1 MANELAC
8 YIRLS
13 HADDDLDE
21 NQYESSSISNQR
33 ELIHNYLAA
42 HPEFDHWRIQEFVDD
57 GYSGTSENR
66 PEFQRMVRLA
76 RQGKIQCIIVKD
88 FSRFARNYI
97 LVGDYIEQIF
107 PFLNIRFISINDQ
120 YDSAVST
127 SLSDNMTVV
136 LKSILNSYYSRDLS
150 AKMFSC
156 NTQRMKNGD
165 FVGTPCFGYKLNPE
179 RTHFIIDP
187 EPAKIVRHIFD
198 LALSGVTRPEIVKIL
213 NDEELI
219 TPAAYN
225 RQHGHDRN
233 NIVTTQPLWDHIKV
247 SRVLREPAY
256 TGTLVM
262 RKRVSLAPCSKKKRA
277 TTPQEQ
283 FIRENAHEAIV
294 TKEEFNRVQDMFPKQ
309 KGWDRR
315 NQKDYPLK
323 GIVRCGTCKKVM
335 TYRPSPKP
343 GILQCPEF
351 MIPHSNC
358 PSTRHII
365 TDVEELL
372 QKELLP
378 FLQMTVKE
386 EQRIKRREFSTR
398 LNQCQQEIQQ
408 LKEEKEKLLQKKTQL
423 YEAYITDSLTIE
435 EYLQKKEALSQN
447 SAELDKHLAFLED
460 QEGAFQCAEIPADL
474 QQAAEVAR
482 KYLNATKLDRDMV
495 LSFVD
500 SIYLYDDD
508 HYEIV
513 WKFKDLFHQF
523 EQEISQTSLPAQN
536 PNKEERK

>member
-13 HADDDLDE
+13 HSDDDLDE

-97 LVGDYIEQIF
+97 IVGDYIEQIF

-127 SLSDNMTVV
+127 SLSDNMSVV

-198 LALSGVTRPEIVKIL
+198 LALSGLTRPEIVKIL

-309 KGWDRR
+309 KGWNRR

-358 PSTRHII
+358 SSTRYII

-386 EQRIKRREFSTR
+386 EQRVKRREFSTR

-408 LKEEKEKLLQKKTQL
+408 LKKEKEKLLQKKTQL

-447 SAELDKHLAFLED
+447 STELDKHLAFLEN

-474 QQAAEVAR
+474 QQAAEAAR

-500 SIYLYDDD
+500 SIYLYDD

-513 WKFKDLFHQF
+513 WKFKNLFHQF

-536 PNKEERK
+536 QNKEERK